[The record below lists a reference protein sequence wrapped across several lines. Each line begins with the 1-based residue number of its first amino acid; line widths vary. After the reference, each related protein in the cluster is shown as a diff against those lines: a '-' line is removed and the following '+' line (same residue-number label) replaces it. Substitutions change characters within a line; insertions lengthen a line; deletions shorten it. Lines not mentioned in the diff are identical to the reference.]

1 MQQYNN
7 TFWTSRI
14 FTIFKKILLKSHFAT
29 FLEKNSGIYWKF
41 TGNDPVTELNRTFN
55 LICRSVVSD
64 SSARGYFWSLP
75 QLLRWP
81 VWTDNGNVGKL
92 FCHRRVIFSTS
103 PHDAVLCVYKSLSAL
118 TMPYWWTT
126 GVTPRLCFNARP
138 LRALGSTPQLF
149 YWHCVNSVQRQAEVT
164 TAVMISSDA
173 KRKVWPGMPILCCCL
188 CV

>member
-29 FLEKNSGIYWKF
+29 YFWNLQEIYWKWPS
-41 TGNDPVTELNRTFN
+41 NWIESKSSIIELSFN

-103 PHDAVLCVYKSLSAL
+103 PHDAVLCVYKSLSDL
-118 TMPYWWTT
+118 TMPY
-126 GVTPRLCFNARP
+126 GVTPKRCFNARP
-138 LRALGSTPQLF
+138 LRALGSTPQFF